1 MKFGVSSY
9 SFSKYIMQT
18 KCDYFKICDI
28 AKEIGYDGI
37 EFINLDNKNWGI
49 TEDPIKTAGEIK
61 EYCAKIG
68 LDIIAYTVG
77 ANFMAENIDE
87 EQCPSCLL
95 VFGGGVFT
103 WRRRNEI
110 QLTEKQWLLCP
121 ALSLALPIYYLLFIP
136 TLTL

>member
-49 TEDPIKTAGEIK
+49 TDDPIKTAGEIK

-68 LDIIAYTVG
+68 LDPAELEGKIVCLNTGMHRLFDDSKAYYHYAWV
-77 ANFMAENIDE
+77 
-87 EQCPSCLL
+87 
-95 VFGGGVFT
+95 
-103 WRRRNEI
+103 
-110 QLTEKQWLLCP
+110 P
-121 ALSLALPIYYLLFIP
+121 A
-136 TLTL
+136 